1 MLEDKG
7 VVYTVR
13 LHAAGANLDIVRE
26 TRLQSV
32 SVVKW
37 ERR

>member
-1 MLEDKG
+1 M
-7 VVYTVR
+7 VYTVR
-13 LHAAGANLDIVRE
+13 LHAAGADFDVVRE
-26 TRLQSV
+26 TSLHSV